1 MQLLCAF
8 AHFVFIRGIQTAIL
22 SVTERQNH
30 PYSFAKVFQ
39 IKNRSKGY
47 VTYILFA
54 SNSTAMWLDLII
66 MKEFLTT
73 NI

>member
-8 AHFVFIRGIQTAIL
+8 AHFVFIRGKQTAIL

-54 SNSTAMWLDLII
+54 SNSKLVEL
-66 MKEFLTT
+66 
-73 NI
+73 